1 MLIKTE
7 QEIRELAD
15 RLDKKRIGSLIDRD
29 NSKIETERSVN
40 QNLVLIYVMQHQILM
55 EILNERN

>member
-1 MLIKTE
+1 MKTE

-40 QNLVLIYVMQHQILM
+40 QNLVLIYVMQQQILM
-55 EILNERN
+55 EKINERN

>member
-1 MLIKTE
+1 MKTE

-29 NSKIETERSVN
+29 NSKTETERNVN
-40 QNLVLIYVMQHQILM
+40 QNLVLIYAMQHQILM
-55 EILNERN
+55 EILNEPN

>member
-1 MLIKTE
+1 MKTE